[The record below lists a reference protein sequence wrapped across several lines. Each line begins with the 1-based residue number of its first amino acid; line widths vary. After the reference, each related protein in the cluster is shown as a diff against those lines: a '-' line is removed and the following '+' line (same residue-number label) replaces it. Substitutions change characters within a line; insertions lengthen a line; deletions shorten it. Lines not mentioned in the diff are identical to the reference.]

1 MTWPM
6 TWDIGIVRGRRDLQ
20 QILALQREN
29 LTPALSS
36 EEARTQG
43 FVTVEHDLATL
54 ERMHALAPS
63 IVARD
68 GERLAGYALAMPLA
82 AQADVPILASLFQ
95 LLGTLTWRGR
105 PLPELSHYVMGQV
118 CVAKDYRGRG
128 VFDALYEGHRAEYA
142 ARFDLLVT
150 EIATRNTRSLRAHE
164 RVGFVP
170 IHYHADHVDD
180 WVIVGWDWQGHLRPE
195 GHTP

>member
-1 MTWPM
+1 MLTLPPM
-6 TWDIGIVRGRRDLQ
+6 PWDIGVVHGRRELE
-20 QILALQREN
+20 QILALQRAN
-29 LTPALSS
+29 LAPALSPA
-36 EEARTQG
+36 EARAQG
-43 FVTVEHDLATL
+43 FVTVEHDLDIL

-82 AQADVPILASLFQ
+82 AQAYVPILASLFQ
-95 LLGTLTWRGR
+95 LLGTLSWRGR
-105 PLPELSHYVMGQV
+105 PLPERSHYVMGQI
-118 CVAKDYRGRG
+118 CVAKEYRGQG
-128 VFDALYEGHRAEYA
+128 VFDALYQGHRAEYA

-170 IHYHADHVDD
+170 LHHHADHVDD
-180 WVIVGWDWQGHLRPE
+180 WVIVGWDWQ
-195 GHTP
+195 TPAP